1 MKKIL
6 AVLFLMTAAVIM
18 AGCIGDTPDGNVT
31 SPTPAP
37 TETPSAAAPS
47 SGSSAPEISL
57 SNADPSASYE
67 LSESLV
73 NFAQNGGSDF
83 EYLYS
88 KNTDLGSEF
97 SEFGLNMSGIE
108 GGYVSSAGKNFYIYV
123 YNAGT
128 PAEADKAISEI
139 TEYYRSVYSTL
150 SDLRTV
156 RINGHDVL
164 EVTDVTNRA
173 TQSEKSIYIWS
184 SGNLVVI
191 IDGNAGT
198 EDLQKELA
206 EKSGY

>member
-1 MKKIL
+1 
-6 AVLFLMTAAVIM
+6 
-18 AGCIGDTPDGNVT
+18 
-31 SPTPAP
+31 
-37 TETPSAAAPS
+37 
-47 SGSSAPEISL
+47 
-57 SNADPSASYE
+57 
-67 LSESLV
+67 
-73 NFAQNGGSDF
+73 
-83 EYLYS
+83 
-88 KNTDLGSEF
+88 
-97 SEFGLNMSGIE
+97 MSGIE

-128 PAEADKAISEI
+128 PAEADKAVSEI

-150 SDLRTV
+150 SDLKTV